1 MWPPSK
7 YLMQIMNEQTE
18 IEFRLERMEQETR
31 NEGDKLD
38 NQEMGDEPEF
48 MLATKY
54 KAMISP
60 VVRSSFYHMI
70 DPSFTRTDYSVQTP
84 TMALVWQVSLWRR
97 LRD

>member
-1 MWPPSK
+1 
-7 YLMQIMNEQTE
+7 MQIMNEQTE

-38 NQEMGDEPEF
+38 NQEVGDEPEY

-60 VVRSSFYHMI
+60 VVRFYFYLMI
-70 DPSFTRTDYSVQTP
+70 DTTLTPTNYSVQALA
-84 TMALVWQVSLWRR
+84 MAVVWQASLWRR